1 MRTDEAQARESGAM
15 TQEPG
20 RNLGVGIHGAEAGTA
35 ATGQTKV
42 EEPSLMDAVVERS
55 NLWAAY
61 RRVVRPAG
69 GSIRGL
75 AEDALAKR
83 EGGAAGR
90 TVHA

>member
-61 RRVVRPAG
+61 RRVVSNRGAP
-69 GSIRGL
+69 GSMACRWINS
-75 AEDALAKR
+75 
-83 EGGAAGR
+83 R
-90 TVHA
+90 TG